1 MAIPLFR
8 EFVEGPWRRSCY
20 QRCKAS
26 TRLRI
31 DSALETQLVPVFG
44 RLPLDCIQPTC
55 VHRWFDDYS
64 LTAPA
69 GANRTLD
76 VLRQI
81 LNFAVSCGYIAIN
94 PSRTIRRNRRPAR
107 TRFLSRTEVA
117 RLHTVLDAHCGRGSG
132 RQQAEVIRLLLFTG
146 CRRSE
151 IIGLR
156 WSEVDGD
163 VLRLHDSKTGPRLVY
178 LNAQARAVLVRQ
190 PRSGSDF
197 VFPSLDDPL
206 RPRSLELSL
215 WRKVKQKAELHDAR
229 LHDLRHTVGSHAV
242 MAGAPIP
249 VVSKLLGHR
258 QPRMTLRYAHVGDR
272 ETQTAAERVGTSI
285 AAMIGRPSNSG
296 RYRTPSAEGPA
307 TGRSGQRPRKVP
319 PPPDLQSAGLTPKCA
334 GKKLPLVM
342 KSVNALELRQSLGK
356 VLEHLEQDGAPIMVY
371 RRRKPA
377 AALISLKDYRER
389 FVDREADES
398 RREVVRRIRKL
409 RFGGPGEKDTLDLL
423 RGLRS

>member
-1 MAIPLFR
+1 VAVSLFQD
-8 EFVEGPWRRSCY
+8 FVDGPWRRSCY

-26 TRLRI
+26 TRQRM
-31 DSALETQLVPVFG
+31 DSALATQLLPVFG
-44 RLPLDCIQPTC
+44 HLPLDRIGPGC
-55 VHRWFDDYS
+55 VHRWFDEYS
-64 LTAPA
+64 LIAPA

-81 LNFAVSCGYIAIN
+81 LNFAVACGHIAVN
-94 PSRTIRRNRRPAR
+94 PSRMVRRNRQPAR
-107 TRFLSRTEVA
+107 NRFLSRTEVA
-117 RLHTVLDAHCGRGSG
+117 RLHSVLDAHRGRGSG

-146 CRRSE
+146 CRKGE

-156 WSEVDGD
+156 WAEVAGD

-178 LNAQARAVLVRQ
+178 LNAQARTVLARQ
-190 PRSGSDF
+190 PRDGSDF
-197 VFPSLDDPL
+197 VFPSLGDPL

-215 WRKVKQKAELHDAR
+215 WRKVKLEAELLDVR

-249 VVSKLLGHR
+249 VVSRLLGHR

-272 ETQTAAERVGTSI
+272 ETETAAERVGTSI
-285 AAMIGRPSNSG
+285 AAMIGQPSNSG
-296 RYRTPSAEGPA
+296 RHRTLSSDRSA
-307 TGRSGQRPRKVP
+307 TWRSGQRPHEGTP
-319 PPPDLQSAGLTPKCA
+319 PLDQGADLTPKCA
-334 GKKLPLVM
+334 GKKLSPVM

-356 VLEHLEQDGAPIMVY
+356 VLSYLEEDGAPIMVY

-389 FVDREADES
+389 FVDRAADES
-398 RREVVRRIRKL
+398 RREIVRRIRKL
-409 RFGGPGEKDTLDLL
+409 RFGGSGEANTLDLL

>member
-1 MAIPLFR
+1 MAVPLFR
-8 EFVEGPWRRSCY
+8 EFVEGTWHRSCY

-26 TRLRI
+26 TRQRI
-31 DSALETQLVPVFG
+31 DGALDTQLLPVFG
-44 RLPLDCIQPTC
+44 RLRLDRIGPTC
-55 VHRWFDDYS
+55 VHRWFDEYS
-64 LTAPA
+64 LIAPA

-81 LNFAVSCGYIAIN
+81 LNFAVSCGHITAN
-94 PSRTIRRNRRPAR
+94 PSRTVRRNRQLAR
-107 TRFLSRTEVA
+107 NRFLSRAEVA
-117 RLHTVLDAHCGRGSG
+117 RLHTVLHAHRGRGSG
-132 RQQAEVIRLLLFTG
+132 RQQADVIRLLLFTG
-146 CRRSE
+146 CRKGE

-178 LNAQARAVLVRQ
+178 LNVQARTVLARQ

-215 WRKVKQKAELHDAR
+215 WRKVKIRAELNDAR

-249 VVSKLLGHR
+249 VVSRLLGHR

-272 ETQTAAERVGTSI
+272 ETEAAAERVGTSI
-285 AAMIGRPSNSG
+285 AAMIGGTSNSG
-296 RYRTPSAEGPA
+296 RHRPLSSDWSA
-307 TGRSGQRPRKVP
+307 TWRSGQRLHEDSPSQ
-319 PPPDLQSAGLTPKCA
+319 DLQGAGLTPKCA
-334 GKKLPLVM
+334 GKKLSSVM
-342 KSVNALELRQSLGK
+342 KLVNALELRQSLGK
-356 VLEHLEQDGAPIMVY
+356 VLEYLEEDGAPIMVY

-409 RFGGPGEKDTLDLL
+409 RFGGLGEEDTLDLL